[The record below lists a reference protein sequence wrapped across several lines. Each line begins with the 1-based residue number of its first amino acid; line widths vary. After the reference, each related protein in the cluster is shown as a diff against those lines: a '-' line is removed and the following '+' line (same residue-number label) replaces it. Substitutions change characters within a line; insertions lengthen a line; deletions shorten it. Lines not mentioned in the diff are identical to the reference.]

1 VGRVVVRGALGV
13 LAAANLWW
21 GLWAITAPRGFFDK
35 FPGWGHRWTAAYPPY
50 NEHLVNDLGATFL
63 TLGVLLAVA
72 TALNDRRVTTV
83 VLVGVLLFNSLH
95 LAFHATRHGMLTGFD
110 LGASLTILAAGVAVP
125 IALPIAVR
133 RQGPGGGAEAPR

>member
-1 VGRVVVRGALGV
+1 MRGVGRAVVRGGLGV
-13 LAAANLWW
+13 LAAVNLWW
-21 GLWAITAPRGFFDK
+21 GAWALGAPRGFFDA

-83 VLVGVLLFNSLH
+83 VLVGVLVFNSLH
-95 LAFHATRHGMLTGFD
+95 LAFHATHHGMLTGFD
-110 LGASLTILAAGVAVP
+110 LGASL
-125 IALPIAVR
+125 
-133 RQGPGGGAEAPR
+133 